1 MADIS
6 KIKPNAESAEFNLKD
21 AAARTNI
28 GDLTNLETE
37 NKEDLVSAI
46 NEIIAN
52 FQDGV
57 DDVYDAVVAKGT
69 TPASKSLSDVVQGI
83 ADIETATIHTET
95 YTASSR
101 ASNLDMGESHEY
113 RYVNTNSVPNT
124 NASTYDVTSN
134 GTKDMGSTNTNRYVN
149 VNVPNT
155 NASTYSVD
163 SNGIKD
169 MGATNSYRYV
179 NVNVPHPTHTT
190 TYKPTSRASN
200 NDMGAT
206 HLYRYVDTTA
216 VPNSNSGTYTG
227 ATSNG
232 VKDMGATNTYRYV
245 NVQVPNS
252 NSGTY
257 GSVTS
262 NGVKDMGATNSY
274 RYVNVQVPHPTH
286 TTTYTPTSRASN
298 LDMGATHSYRY
309 VNTNSVPNTNS
320 GTYTYGSG
328 STGGT
333 VDMGATNTYRY
344 VNASNVYSKGK
355 SDGQPTIITKTF
367 HLSCD
372 NKYQAA
378 GWSGY
383 TGYRAYLISA
393 TNVLSNSTGAVRQGF
408 KIDYVMDKTN
418 GWHRLA
424 ISSMDGSSTPGAEF
438 NTADGPTVEVML
450 IKTN

>member
-1 MADIS
+1 MSAKNFMSYGDAETVFTGFANAIKNNEDAVAAIKDSTSIDSFSDVEDAIS
-6 KIKPNAESAEFNLKD
+6 TLQS
-21 AAARTNI
+21 
-28 GDLTNLETE
+28 
-37 NKEDLVSAI
+37 
-46 NEIIAN
+46 N

-57 DDVYDAVVAKGT
+57 DNIYNAIVAKGT
-69 TPASKSLSDVVQGI
+69 TPASKSLSDVVKGI
-83 ADIETATIHTET
+83 EDIETIHTAT
-95 YTASSR
+95 YSASSR

-113 RYVNTNSVPNT
+113 RYVDTNS
-124 NASTYDVTSN
+124 
-134 GTKDMGSTNTNRYVN
+134 
-149 VNVPNT
+149 VPNT

-163 SNGIKD
+163 SNGIKDMGATNENRYVNVNVPNSNAATYDATSNGVKD

-232 VKDMGATNTYRYV
+232 LKDMGATHSYRYV

-274 RYVNVQVPHPTH
+274 RYVNVNVPHPTH

-298 LDMGATHSYRY
+298 NDMGATHSYRY

-344 VNASNVYSKGK
+344 VNASNVYAKGK
-355 SDGQPTIITKTF
+355 
-367 HLSCD
+367 
-372 NKYQAA
+372 
-378 GWSGY
+378 
-383 TGYRAYLISA
+383 
-393 TNVLSNSTGAVRQGF
+393 
-408 KIDYVMDKTN
+408 
-418 GWHRLA
+418 
-424 ISSMDGSSTPGAEF
+424 
-438 NTADGPTVEVML
+438 ADGDVKHTVKVVPGESTACRTYVDGVE
-450 IKTN
+450 TSWDWYGPDRPYQVTV